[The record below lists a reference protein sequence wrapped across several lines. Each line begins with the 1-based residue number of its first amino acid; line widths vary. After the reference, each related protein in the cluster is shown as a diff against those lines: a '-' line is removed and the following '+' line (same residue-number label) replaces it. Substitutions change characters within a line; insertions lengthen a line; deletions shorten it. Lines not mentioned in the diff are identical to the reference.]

1 MSMPYLFK
9 TLGIGGLLLITRGI
23 FVHKELAR
31 DEWSLLGGVLL
42 LVYSI
47 YLNDLVFIILQL
59 VFISANGYQIYKIKN
74 FK

>member
-1 MSMPYLFK
+1 MPYLFK
-9 TLGIGGLLLITRGI
+9 IIGIVGLLLITRGI

-31 DEWSLLGGVLL
+31 DEWSLAGGVLL

-47 YLNDLVFIILQL
+47 YLSDVVFIILQL
-59 VFISANGYQIYKIKN
+59 VFIAANGYQVFKIKK